1 MIQRTMI
8 KSERGKLADFT
19 TDPRRLLIMSAFA
32 VLIGIAS
39 AVVAKILLVLIGFI
53 TRLLYFHQIGS
64 TLTQPNPHALGP
76 AAIAIPIVGGLI
88 VGVIA
93 RYGTDKIRGHGIPE
107 AIQAILDRDSIIQ
120 ARVAYLKP
128 IASAITIGTGGPFGA
143 EGPIIMTGGA
153 FGSLFAQFLRLSSVE
168 RRTLL
173 VCGASGGMAATFG
186 APIAS
191 VLIAVELLLF
201 EWKPRSF
208 IPVAV
213 AAFIADVMRAIII
226 GPNPPFLI
234 AHPHAIAPEA
244 FGWAAVVGIA
254 GGVVSA
260 LMTKLVYLTED
271 AYERL
276 PVHWMW
282 WPAIGGAVVGIGGW
296 FVPQALG
303 VGYGT
308 INGMLNGQLAMG
320 VVAGIIVVKIIIW
333 IAALSSGTSGG
344 VLAPLLM
351 IGGAMGTLLSLA
363 IPGHDA
369 MVWSAVGMAAIMGG
383 TMRAPFMATMF
394 ALETTHAWGLLPP
407 IFIGC
412 VAATAFTVIFVPR
425 SILTEKLA
433 RRGMHVAR
441 EYSVHPLELIAVHAV
456 MVPREQL
463 VVLESHSTVAQVAR
477 RLAQLDSELHYLE
490 YPVVTPSGVLCGFVG
505 HAAIVQRA
513 HMPDA
518 ETAAIETLA
527 RKPMSVHPEDRVRA
541 AASVMATSGRRSVA
555 VIDDAGA
562 WVGILTVYDLLEA
575 WKRGL
580 ASETRR
586 VRVRSLRRLSSF
598 LVRQK
603 EAEAHH

>member
-1 MIQRTMI
+1 MLKPRT
-8 KSERGKLADFT
+8 KLADFT
-19 TDPRRLLIMSAFA
+19 ANPKRLLVMSGLA
-32 VLIGIAS
+32 VIIGVVSAAVAKVLLMLIGA
-39 AVVAKILLVLIGFI
+39 I
-53 TRLLYFHQIGS
+53 THMVYFHQFAA
-64 TLTQPNPHALGP
+64 TLVQPNPRSLGP
-76 AAIAIPIVGGLI
+76 VAIVIPILGGLV
-88 VGVIA
+88 VGLIA

-153 FGSLFAQFLRLSSVE
+153 FGSLFAQFLRLSSIE

-213 AAFIADVMRAIII
+213 AAFVADVMRAVLI
-226 GPNPPFLI
+226 GTNPPFLV
-234 AHPHAIAPEA
+234 AHPHAIAPSS
-244 FGWAAVVGIA
+244 FGWAALVGIA

-260 LMTKLVYLTED
+260 LMTKLVYVTED

-303 VGYGT
+303 VGYAT
-308 INGMLNGQLAMG
+308 INGMLNAQLAAG
-320 VVAGIIVVKIIIW
+320 VVAGIIVVKIVIW

-351 IGGAMGTLLSLA
+351 IGAAMGTLLSIA

-441 EYSVHPLELIAVHAV
+441 EYSVHPLELIAVRAV
-456 MVPREQL
+456 MAPRERL
-463 VVLESHSTVAQVAR
+463 VSLDAHATISEVAAR
-477 RLAQLDSELHYLE
+477 LMQIDPQLHYRE
-490 YPVVTPSGVLCGFVG
+490 YPVVDAGGALLGFVA
-505 HAAIVQRA
+505 HAAIVQKA
-513 HMPDA
+513 QEPTA
-518 ETAAIETLA
+518 ETTTVGSLKQK
-527 RKPMSVHPEDRVRA
+527 RLTVHAEDRVRA
-541 AASVMATSGRRSVA
+541 AASVMAMSGQRSVA
-555 VIDDAGA
+555 VVDEAGD
-562 WVGILTVYDLLEA
+562 WIGILTPSDLLEA

-580 ASETRR
+580 AAETHR
-586 VRVRSLRRLSSF
+586 VRVRSLRPLALFRAP
-598 LVRQK
+598 RK
-603 EAEAHH
+603 EVKVSH

>member
-1 MIQRTMI
+1 MMHRTMV
-8 KSERGKLADFT
+8 KAERGKLADFT
-19 TDPRRLLIMSAFA
+19 TDPKRLLVMSAFA
-32 VLIGIAS
+32 VLIGVVS

-53 TRLLYFHQIGS
+53 THALYFHRLGS
-64 TLTQPNPHALGP
+64 TLVQPDPHVLGP
-76 AAIAIPIVGGLI
+76 VAIAIPIVGGLV
-88 VGVIA
+88 VGLIA

-153 FGSLFAQFLRLSSVE
+153 FGSLFAQFLRLSSIE

-213 AAFIADVMRAIII
+213 AAFIADVMRAMLI
-226 GPNPPFLI
+226 GPNPPFLV
-234 AHPHAIAPEA
+234 AHPHAIAPNA
-244 FGWAAVVGIA
+244 FGWAAIVGVA

-260 LMTKLVYLTED
+260 IMTKLVYLTED

-308 INGMLNGQLAMG
+308 INGMLNAQLAVG
-320 VVAGIIVVKIIIW
+320 VVAGIIVVKIVIW

-351 IGGAMGTLLSLA
+351 IGGAMGTLLSIA

-369 MVWSAVGMAAIMGG
+369 TVWSAVGMAAIMGG

-441 EYSVHPLELIAVHAV
+441 EYSVHPLELIAVESV
-456 MVPREQL
+456 MAPRDRL
-463 VVLESHSTVAQVAR
+463 VVLDRDATVGEVAQRVMQ
-477 RLAQLDSELHYLE
+477 LDAQLHYVE
-490 YPVVTPSGVLCGFVG
+490 YPVVDASGALIGFVP
-505 HAAIVQRA
+505 HAAILQHA
-513 HMPDA
+513 HQPGSQNA
-518 ETAAIETLA
+518 PVGTLA
-527 RKPMSVHPEDRVRA
+527 EKSVAVHPEDRVRA
-541 AASVMATSGRRSVA
+541 AASVMASSGRRSVA
-555 VIDDAGA
+555 VFDDAGT
-562 WVGILTVYDLLEA
+562 WVGILTVSDLLEA
-575 WKRGL
+575 WKRGQS
-580 ASETRR
+580 AETRR
-586 VRVRSLRRLSSF
+586 VRVRSLRRLSPFSSK
-598 LVRQK
+598 QQ
-603 EAEAHH
+603 EAHLR

>member
-1 MIQRTMI
+1 
-8 KSERGKLADFT
+8 
-19 TDPRRLLIMSAFA
+19 
-32 VLIGIAS
+32 
-39 AVVAKILLVLIGFI
+39 
-53 TRLLYFHQIGS
+53 
-64 TLTQPNPHALGP
+64 
-76 AAIAIPIVGGLI
+76 
-88 VGVIA
+88 
-93 RYGTDKIRGHGIPE
+93 
-107 AIQAILDRDSIIQ
+107 
-120 ARVAYLKP
+120 LKP
-128 IASAITIGTGGPFGA
+128 LASAITIGTGGPFGA

-153 FGSLFAQFLRLSSVE
+153 FGSLFAQFLRLSSIE

-173 VCGASGGMAATFG
+173 VCGASAGMAATFG

-213 AAFIADVMRAIII
+213 AAFIADVMRSVII
-226 GPNPPFLI
+226 GINPPFLV
-234 AHPHAIAPEA
+234 AHPHAIEPSS
-244 FGWAAVVGIA
+244 FGWAALVGIA
-254 GGVVSA
+254 GGIVSA
-260 LMTKLVYLTED
+260 IMTKLVYVTED

-276 PVHWMW
+276 PIHWMW
-282 WPAIGGAVVGIGGW
+282 WPAIGGAIVGIGGW

-308 INGMLNGQLAMG
+308 INGMLNAQLAAG

-351 IGGAMGTLLSLA
+351 IGAAMGTLLSIA

-383 TMRAPFMATMF
+383 TMRAPFMATLF

-441 EYSVHPLELIAVHAV
+441 EYSVHPLELIAVRSV
-456 MVPREQL
+456 MVPRENL
-463 VVLESHSTVAQVAR
+463 VVLEEHATVGQVAER
-477 RLAQLDSELHYLE
+477 FMRVDPQLHYAE
-490 YPVVTPSGVLCGFVG
+490 YPVVDASGALTGFVT
-505 HAAIVQRA
+505 HAAIVQNAQEAA
-513 HMPDA
+513 H
-518 ETAAIETLA
+518 AITTVGSLM
-527 RKPMSVHPEDRVRA
+527 RKPRAVHPEDRVRA
-541 AASVMATSGRRSVA
+541 AASVMALSGRRSVA
-555 VIDDAGA
+555 VVDDAGA
-562 WVGILTVYDLLEA
+562 WIGILTVNDLLEA

-580 ASETRR
+580 DAETRR
-586 VRVRSLRRLSSF
+586 VRVRSLRPLALF
-598 LVRQK
+598 HAQK
-603 EAEAHH
+603 

>member
-1 MIQRTMI
+1 MNVSKRANL
-8 KSERGKLADFT
+8 GDFT
-19 TDPRRLLIMSAFA
+19 TNPRSLLRMSAFA
-32 VLIGIAS
+32 VLLGLVS
-39 AVVAKILLVLIGFI
+39 ACVTKALLWLIGVI
-53 TRLLYFHQIGS
+53 TNVLYFHRFAAA
-64 TLTQPNPHALGP
+64 LVQPDPHRTGP
-76 AAIAIPIVGGLI
+76 WAILIPVAGGIAVGL
-88 VGVIA
+88 IA
-93 RYGTDKIRGHGIPE
+93 RYGSEKIRGHGIPE
-107 AIQAILDRDSIIQ
+107 AIQAILQRDSIVQ

-128 IASAITIGTGGPFGA
+128 IASAITIGSGGPFGA
-143 EGPIIMTGGA
+143 EGPIIMSGGA
-153 FGSLFAQFLRLSSVE
+153 IGSLFAQFIRLTSIE

-173 VCGASGGMAATFG
+173 VCGAAAGMSATFA

-213 AAFIADVMRAIII
+213 AAFVADVMRWTLI
-226 GPNPPFLI
+226 GPNPPFLV
-234 AHPHAIAPEA
+234 AHPHSVDPSA
-244 FGWAAVVGIA
+244 FGWAAIVGI
-254 GGVVSA
+254 GGGLVSA
-260 LMTKLVYLTED
+260 IMTKLVYWTED
-271 AYERL
+271 AYEHL

-282 WPAIGGAVVGIGGW
+282 WPAIGGLVVGIGGW

-320 VVAGIIVVKIIIW
+320 VVAGIIVVKIVIW

-351 IGGAMGTLLSLA
+351 IGGAMGTLFSIG

-369 MVWSAVGMAAIMGG
+369 TVWSAVGMAAIMGG

-441 EYSVHPLELIAVHAV
+441 EYSVHPLELISVESV
-456 MVPREQL
+456 MAPRDRL
-463 VVLESHSTVAQVAR
+463 VVLDRDATVGEVAQRVMQ
-477 RLAQLDSELHYLE
+477 LDAQLQYVE
-490 YPVVTPSGVLCGFVG
+490 YPVVDAGEVLIGFVS
-505 HAAIVQRA
+505 HAAILQHA
-513 HMPDA
+513 HQP
-518 ETAAIETLA
+518 
-527 RKPMSVHPEDRVRA
+527 
-541 AASVMATSGRRSVA
+541 
-555 VIDDAGA
+555 GA
-562 WVGILTVYDLLEA
+562 QNTP
-575 WKRGL
+575 
-580 ASETRR
+580 
-586 VRVRSLRRLSSF
+586 
-598 LVRQK
+598 
-603 EAEAHH
+603 

>member
-1 MIQRTMI
+1 
-8 KSERGKLADFT
+8 
-19 TDPRRLLIMSAFA
+19 MSAFA
-32 VLIGIAS
+32 VLIGVVS

-53 TRLLYFHQIGS
+53 TNVLYFHRPGDS
-64 TLTQPNPHALGP
+64 LVQPNPHVLGP
-76 AAIAIPIVGGLI
+76 AAIAIPVLGGIV
-88 VGVIA
+88 VGIIA

-153 FGSLFAQFLRLSSVE
+153 LGSLFAQFLRLSSVE

-173 VCGASGGMAATFG
+173 VCGASAGMAATFG

-213 AAFIADVMRAIII
+213 ASFIADVMRATLI
-226 GPNPPFLI
+226 GPNPPFLV
-234 AHPHAIAPEA
+234 AHPHAIAPSA
-244 FGWAAVVGIA
+244 FGWAALVGIG

-260 LMTKLVYLTED
+260 VMTKLVYFTED

-308 INGMLNGQLAMG
+308 INGMLNAQLAVG
-320 VVAGIIVVKIIIW
+320 VVAGIIVVKIVIW

-351 IGGAMGTLLSLA
+351 IGGAMGTLMSIA

-383 TMRAPFMATMF
+383 TMRAPFMAT
-394 ALETTHAWGLLPP
+394 
-407 IFIGC
+407 
-412 VAATAFTVIFVPR
+412 
-425 SILTEKLA
+425 
-433 RRGMHVAR
+433 
-441 EYSVHPLELIAVHAV
+441 
-456 MVPREQL
+456 
-463 VVLESHSTVAQVAR
+463 
-477 RLAQLDSELHYLE
+477 
-490 YPVVTPSGVLCGFVG
+490 
-505 HAAIVQRA
+505 
-513 HMPDA
+513 
-518 ETAAIETLA
+518 
-527 RKPMSVHPEDRVRA
+527 
-541 AASVMATSGRRSVA
+541 
-555 VIDDAGA
+555 
-562 WVGILTVYDLLEA
+562 
-575 WKRGL
+575 
-580 ASETRR
+580 
-586 VRVRSLRRLSSF
+586 
-598 LVRQK
+598 
-603 EAEAHH
+603 

>member
-1 MIQRTMI
+1 MAAA
-8 KSERGKLADFT
+8 SERIKLGDFT
-19 TDPRRLLIMSAFA
+19 TDPRRLLVMSAFA
-32 VLIGIAS
+32 VLLGVAS
-39 AVVAKILLVLIGFI
+39 AAVAKFLLMLIAFI
-53 TRLLYFHQIGS
+53 THVAYFQSAG
-64 TLTQPNPHALGP
+64 LQLVQPDPHRLGP
-76 AAIAIPIVGGLI
+76 VSILIPILGGLV
-88 VGVIA
+88 VGLIA

-173 VCGASGGMAATFG
+173 VCGAAGGMAATFG

-213 AAFIADVMRAIII
+213 AAFVADVVRSIII
-226 GPNPPFLI
+226 GPNPPFLV
-234 AHPHAIAPEA
+234 AHPHTIAPEA
-244 FGWAAVVGIA
+244 FGWAALVGVG

-260 LMTKLVYLTED
+260 IMTKLVYFTED
-271 AYERL
+271 TYERL

-308 INGMLNGQLAMG
+308 INGMLNGQLAVG
-320 VVAGIIVVKIIIW
+320 VVAGIIVVKIVIW

-351 IGGAMGTLLSLA
+351 IGGAMGTLFSLA
-363 IPGHDA
+363 IPGHDPG
-369 MVWSAVGMAAIMGG
+369 VWAAVGMAAIMGG

-441 EYSVHPLELIAVHAV
+441 EYSVHPLELIPVSAV
-456 MVPREQL
+456 MVARDAL
-463 VVLESHSTVAQVAR
+463 VTLQAGCTIGEIAAR
-477 RLAQLDSELHYLE
+477 FTQLDRELHYVE
-490 YPVVTPSGVLCGFVG
+490 YPVVDSTGNLIGFVP
-505 HAAIVQRA
+505 HAAVLARA
-513 HMPDA
+513 HDPGA
-518 ETAAIETLA
+518 QSIPVETLA
-527 RKPMSVHPEDRVRA
+527 HPARSVHPDDRVRA
-541 AASVMATSGRRSVA
+541 AANLMALHGERTLTV
-555 VIDDAGA
+555 VDDAGQ
-562 WVGILTVYDLLEA
+562 WQGILTTEDLLRA
-575 WKRGL
+575 WKSGL
-580 ASETRR
+580 SAETRR
-586 VRVRSLRRLSSF
+586 VRVRSIRKLLRRHK
-598 LVRQK
+598 Q
-603 EAEAHH
+603 EALANQ

>member
-1 MIQRTMI
+1 MMKSSMPAPAART
-8 KSERGKLADFT
+8 KLADFT
-19 TDPRRLLIMSAFA
+19 TDPQRLLILSALA

-39 AVVAKILLVLIGFI
+39 AVVAKVLLVLIGFI
-53 TRLLYFHQIGS
+53 TGIAYYQHAGS
-64 TLTQPNPHALGP
+64 SLIPPDPHRLGP
-76 AAIAIPIVGGLI
+76 ISILIPIFGGLV
-88 VGVIA
+88 VGFIA

-128 IASAITIGTGGPFGA
+128 IASAVTIGTGGPFGA

-153 FGSLFAQFLRLSSVE
+153 FGSLFAQFLRLSSIE

-173 VCGASGGMAATFG
+173 VCGAAGGMAATFG

-213 AAFIADVMRAIII
+213 AAFVADVMRTMLI
-226 GPNPPFLI
+226 GPNPPFLVT
-234 AHPHAIAPEA
+234 HPHTIEPSA
-244 FGWAAVVGIA
+244 FGWAAIVGI
-254 GGVVSA
+254 GGGIVSA
-260 LMTKLVYLTED
+260 IMTKLVYWTED

-282 WPAIGGAVVGIGGW
+282 WPAIGGAIVGIGGW

-308 INGMLNGQLAMG
+308 INGMLNAQLAIG
-320 VVAGIIVVKIIIW
+320 VVTGIIIVKIVIW

-351 IGGAMGTLLSLA
+351 IGGAMGTLFAIA
-363 IPGHDA
+363 IPGHDSA
-369 MVWSAVGMAAIMGG
+369 VWAAVGMAAIMGG
-383 TMRAPFMATMF
+383 TMRAPFMATLF

-412 VAATAFTVIFVPR
+412 VAATAFTVVFVPR

-441 EYSVHPLELIAVHAV
+441 EYSVHPLELISVQAA
-456 MVPREQL
+456 MAPRDAL
-463 VVLESHSTVAQVAR
+463 VVLDARSTVAEVAAR
-477 RLAQLDSELHYLE
+477 FTNLDRALHYVE
-490 YPVVTPSGVLCGFVG
+490 YPAVDGAGNLVGFVP
-505 HAAIVQRA
+505 HAAVLARA
-513 HMPDA
+513 HEPDA
-518 ETAAIETLA
+518 THVPVGSLA
-527 RKPMSVHPEDRVRA
+527 KTPLSVHPDDRVRA
-541 AASVMATSGRRSVA
+541 AANVMAQHGVRSVMVANDSGE
-555 VIDDAGA
+555 
-562 WVGILTVYDLLEA
+562 WTGILTADDLLRA
-575 WKRGL
+575 WKSGL
-580 ASETRR
+580 AQETRR
-586 VRVRSLRRLSSF
+586 VRVRSIRKLLRKHK
-598 LVRQK
+598 Q
-603 EAEAHH
+603 EALTGQ

>member
-1 MIQRTMI
+1 MMRPMLTAGH
-8 KSERGKLADFT
+8 RKLADFT

-32 VLIGIAS
+32 ALIGIAS
-39 AVVAKILLVLIGFI
+39 AVVAKILLALIGII
-53 TRLLYFHQIGS
+53 TNALYFHRWGS
-64 TLTQPNPHALGP
+64 SLVQPDPHALGP
-76 AAIAIPIVGGLI
+76 IAILIPVFGGVVVGF
-88 VGVIA
+88 IA

-153 FGSLFAQFLRLSSVE
+153 FGSLFAQFLRLSSIE

-213 AAFIADVMRAIII
+213 AAFVADVLRSMLI
-226 GPNPPFLI
+226 GSNPPFLV
-234 AHPHAIAPEA
+234 AHPHAIVPDA
-244 FGWAAVVGIA
+244 FGWAAVVGIG

-260 LMTKLVYLTED
+260 IMTKLVYLTED

-282 WPAIGGAVVGIGGW
+282 WPAIGGAIVGIGGW

-308 INGMLNGQLAMG
+308 INGMLNAQLAIG
-320 VVAGIIVVKIIIW
+320 VVAGIIVVKIVIW

-351 IGGAMGTLLSLA
+351 IGGAMGTLFSIA

-441 EYSVHPLELIAVHAV
+441 EYSVHPLELISVDAV
-456 MVPREQL
+456 MVPREN
-463 VVLESHSTVAQVAR
+463 VVALDARATIEEVAR
-477 RLAQLDSELHYLE
+477 RVMNLDTELHYVE
-490 YPVVTPSGVLCGFVG
+490 YPVIDATGTLVGFLP
-505 HAAIVQRA
+505 HAEILQRA
-513 HMPDA
+513 HTG
-518 ETAAIETLA
+518 EAAAGVGSVVKT
-527 RKPMSVHPEDRVRA
+527 PVSVHPQDRVRA
-541 AASVMATSGRRSVA
+541 AASTMALSGHRSVA
-555 VIDDAGA
+555 VVDDAGT
-562 WVGILTVYDLLEA
+562 WVGILTVNDLLAA

-580 ASETRR
+580 AVETRR
-586 VRVRSLRRLSSF
+586 VRVRSLGILSRFRARQQERLA
-598 LVRQK
+598 RQ
-603 EAEAHH
+603 